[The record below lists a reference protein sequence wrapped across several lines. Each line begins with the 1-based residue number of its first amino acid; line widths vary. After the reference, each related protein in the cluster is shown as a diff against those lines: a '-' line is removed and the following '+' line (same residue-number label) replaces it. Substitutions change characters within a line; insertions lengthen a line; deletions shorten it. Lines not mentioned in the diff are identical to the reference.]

1 MNKPVIKFTKDN
13 MKSLTKFLGFQV
25 SMNEEVISCLELL
38 TNNKCKHNLQEFKR
52 LFEMQKSIQWEIE

>member
-1 MNKPVIKFTKDN
+1 MNKPVIKRTKDN
-13 MKSLTKFLGFQV
+13 MKSLTKFIGFQT

-38 TNNKCKHNLQEFKR
+38 TNDECKHNLQELKR